1 MTAMTEK
8 AMLRRH
14 GFFVELVE
22 SGEQAIIRVGSGERV
37 DLILMDIDLGSGMD
51 GTQAAKK
58 ILQSHDVPIIFL
70 SSHTDGS
77 VLEKVSTVSSYGYI
91 HKNSEEAALIATVQ
105 MALRLFESKRREAEK
120 DRQYRQLFETMS
132 QGVVYHGEA
141 GRILSANSAAARI
154 LGLTHD
160 QLLGK
165 TPMDPR
171 WRAVGE
177 DGSEIPGTD
186 HPVMVALRTGKT
198 VHQFIMG
205 VHIPETGN
213 YTWISVNA
221 TPMLTGGAPY
231 KVFATFEDITERLKI
246 EKDYQ
251 LLFTQMRNGFAAH
264 EIICDGEGTPR
275 DYRFITV
282 NPAFEAMTGLKR
294 EQLIG
299 KRVLEVLPQTEEYWI
314 RTYGK
319 VALTGV
325 PMDFE
330 NYSAELDKY
339 FEVNAFS
346 PTPGQFAVIISD
358 ITDRK
363 RAEEALRKSEEQYRF
378 LTEYTSDVIWVL
390 NLTQERFTYISP
402 SVYGLRGITVEE
414 AMGESLDQ
422 SLMPESRRIVQDA
435 IKKGMGEFLADPD
448 TPQQYIHAIQQPHK
462 DGSPIWIEVSTKYRF
477 NGKKEI
483 EVLGVSRN
491 IQDRKKSEQE
501 LKNAYDEKTVLLNEL
516 QHRVK
521 NSFTLITSMIQLA
534 SGAADSQEAQE
545 ALEEILMRVNAIAEL
560 YTLLYSANSYTTVQA
575 ETYCGRLV
583 DSLLE
588 MASDVSVDMEI
599 AKVTLSVKSATSLG
613 IVITELVTNAL
624 KYAFK
629 DGKPGLLRV
638 SLKRDGVD
646 LVLTVQD
653 NGKGFPDTFDIKNS
667 SGLGLTLVQA
677 LASQLGGTFSVEN
690 DQGGRCTVRFPA

>member
-1 MTAMTEK
+1 LTAITEK
-8 AMLRRH
+8 ALLQRH
-14 GFFVELVE
+14 GFFVEIVP
-22 SGEQAIIRVGSGERV
+22 SGEQAIVRMGSGEKV
-37 DLILMDIDLGSGMD
+37 DLILMDINLGSGMD
-51 GTQAAKK
+51 GTQAAEK
-58 ILQSHDVPIIFL
+58 ILESHDVPIIFL
-70 SSHTDGS
+70 SSHTDNE
-77 VLEKVSTVSSYGYI
+77 VLEKVGAVSSYGYI
-91 HKNSEEAALIATVQ
+91 HKNSEETVMVATVQ
-105 MALRLFESKRREAEK
+105 MALRLFESKRREADK

-132 QGVVYHGEA
+132 QGVVYHGED
-141 GRILSANSAAARI
+141 GKILSANSAAARI

-171 WRAVGE
+171 WRAIKE
-177 DGSEIPGTD
+177 DGGEIPGTE
-186 HPVMVALRTGKT
+186 HPAMVALRTGKPI
-198 VHQFIMG
+198 HQFIMG
-205 VHIPETGN
+205 VHIPEKGA

-221 TPMLTGGAPY
+221 TPMAKGDAPY
-231 KVFATFEDITERLKI
+231 RVFATYEDITERLKI

-251 LLFTQMRNGFAAH
+251 VLFTEMRNGFASH
-264 EIICDGEGTPR
+264 EIICDEEGKPK

-282 NPAFEAMTGLKR
+282 NPAFEAMTGLHR
-294 EQLIG
+294 ELIIG

-314 RTYGK
+314 QAYGK

-325 PMDFE
+325 PLVFE
-330 NYSAELDKY
+330 NYHSGLDKY

-346 PTPGQFAVIISD
+346 PSPRQFAVIISD
-358 ITDRK
+358 TTDRK
-363 RAEEALRKSEEQYRF
+363 KAEEALRKSEEQYRF

-390 NLTQERFTYISP
+390 NLTQQRYSYISP
-402 SVYGLRGITVEE
+402 SVYGLRGLTVEE

-422 SLMPESRRIVQDA
+422 SLMPESRKIVQDA
-435 IKKGMGEFLADPD
+435 VEKGLAEFLADPD
-448 TPQQYIHAIQQPHK
+448 TPRQYINAIQQPHK
-462 DGSPIWIEVSTKYRF
+462 DGNPIWVEVSTKYRF

-483 EVLGVSRN
+483 EILGVSRN

-534 SGAADSQEAQE
+534 SGATDSREAQE

-560 YTLLYSANSYTTVQA
+560 YTLLYSANSYTMVAA
-575 ETYCGRLV
+575 ETYCRRLV

-588 MASDVSVDMEI
+588 MASGVSLEMEI
-599 AKVTLSVKSATSLG
+599 AKVTLSVKNATSLG
-613 IVITELVTNAL
+613 IIITELVTNAL

-629 DGKPGLLRV
+629 DGKPGKLRV
-638 SLKRDGVD
+638 GLRRDGID
-646 LVLTVQD
+646 LLLTVQD
-653 NGKGFPDTFDIKNS
+653 NGKGFPEKFSIKDS

-690 DQGGRCTVRFPA
+690 DQGGRCIVRFPA